1 LSLCGF
7 FLLDDS
13 GLLSGFFLFLLLD
26 DSGLLSGFFFFF
38 SLDDSGLLSGF
49 FFFFSLDDS
58 GLLSGFFFFFSLWV
72 FLCFLASEQPGQSS
86 AAHLSEEA
94 YAASAGPG
102 ARS

>member
-1 LSLCGF
+1 
-7 FLLDDS
+7 LLDDS

-38 SLDDSGLLSGF
+38 SLDDSGLLSGFF

>member
-13 GLLSGFFLFLLLD
+13 GLLSGFFLFFLLD

-94 YAASAGPG
+94 YAASAGPR